1 LTVKNDLLGLKIR
14 RQIYNFVLT
23 FPGLHLRELSRKLN
37 VPKTTL
43 NYHLT
48 YLKNEN
54 LIVEKLENR
63 YKRYYVNKKVGN
75 NDKTILGFMRQ
86 DVPRKIMLFLFLY
99 PEHSRNDI
107 SQEIEKTPSTITFHL
122 KKLIDNDIVEKRR
135 LGHGYAYRV
144 KNQKEMYNML
154 ISYEDS
160 LTDDI
165 LNPFLEYIKYV
176 IPDGVPPSYRR
187 RKKKDIDEIIE
198 AIYEIFP
205 NPYHV

>member
-1 LTVKNDLLGLKIR
+1 LTIKNDLLGLKIR
-14 RQIYNFVLT
+14 KQIFNFILT
-23 FPGLHLRELSRKLN
+23 FPGLHLRELSRKLQ

-43 NYHLT
+43 HYHINYLI
-48 YLKNEN
+48 NEN

-75 NDKTILGFMRQ
+75 YDKTTLGYMRQ
-86 DVPRKIMLFLFLY
+86 GVPRKIILFLFLY
-99 PEHSRNDI
+99 PEHSLNEI
-107 SQEIEKTPSTITFHL
+107 CQEIEKPPTTVWFHL
-122 KKLIDNDIVEKRR
+122 KKLVDKDIVETRR
-135 LGHGYAYRV
+135 SGHSYAYRI

-176 IPDGVPPSYRR
+176 LPDGFPPSYRR
-187 RKKKDIDEIIE
+187 RKKKSIDEMIDS
-198 AIYEIFP
+198 IYEVFP
-205 NPYHV
+205 HPYHV